1 MSGGVT
7 PAVATSPHGHILGTR
22 ETADR
27 IHVRKDAAFGGMCMM
42 PDELPGID
50 VRRALEGLRGNASL
64 LLKIIEAFRKETS
77 GIVERLTAARG
88 RDDLQ
93 QARHDAHNLKG
104 LALTLGAAHLAAIA
118 QRLERELADASSQ
131 TMADACHEIES
142 ELARVGESAARLQ
155 QILDESIQKA
165 ATVDDAIVEPDLN
178 LAKSLLPS
186 LLQLLSRNSLDA
198 RQVFRILQTH
208 LGGGGYQADVNA
220 IGAAIAS
227 LDFRAAE
234 KAVADLAAELGL
246 SATASLSSTLDE
258 IGLPMKGGGTP

>member
-27 IHVRKDAAFGGMCMM
+27 VHVRKDAAFGGMCMM

-104 LALTLGAAHLAAIA
+104 LALTLGATHLASIA
-118 QRLERELADASSQ
+118 GRLERQIGDAEPDIAGDTYS
-131 TMADACHEIES
+131 EIES

-155 QILDESIQKA
+155 RIIEESIQKA
-165 ATVDDAIVEPDLN
+165 AAADGVIVEPDLN

-198 RQVFRILQTH
+198 RHVFRTLRTH
-208 LGGGGYQADVNA
+208 LGGGEYQADVDA

-234 KAVADLAAELGL
+234 KAVAGLAARLGL

-258 IGLPMKGGGTP
+258 IRLPMKGEGAP